1 MGPFLLGVLISGL
14 IAITLVYNCFHK
26 RELIERKLKQDIN
39 NLEHNL
45 AVVRKESELR
55 IQQLDA
61 ELKRTRSENKKFIAS
76 IDVMQGEISG
86 LKEQLEE
93 GRQRLEE

>member
-14 IAITLVYNCFHK
+14 IAITLVYNCYSK

-55 IQQLDA
+55 IEQLEA
-61 ELKRTRSENKKFIAS
+61 ELKRARRENKKFIAS
-76 IDVMQGEISG
+76 IDVMQGEISS
-86 LKEQLEE
+86 LKEQLQECQ
-93 GRQRLEE
+93 QRLEE